1 MSEKKLFPLSDDDR
15 QIATTAPARTTP
27 LAISGEAFDGPS
39 GDQFGLQQ
47 NAGMIGDNQRL
58 NPVAPNVHVV
68 STHGGFIGSNGER
81 LAVSA
86 HTGSAELH
94 RLIAGACDQLVTD
107 GFLPIAS
114 YCSDNCDGRTQGTLG
129 GFDSLPS
136 RNDAYRAMIGQCRSL
151 PQRRGVL
158 GVATCDKGL
167 PATMMMLAAAGKQL
181 NLPGIV
187 VLGGV
192 ALPPSIDESNRAV
205 WEAAGVSPEDAGK
218 SQSLGSRI
226 ALGQVTVD
234 QASLIGC
241 AACAT
246 VGGGCQ
252 FFGTAATAQVIAEAL
267 GMALPH
273 TALAPSGQAIW
284 ADSGRRAAEA
294 LKAMIEAGISM
305 QDILTQDAVHN
316 AMVIHAMSGGSTNLL
331 LHVPAVCRKAGL
343 EIPTVEQWN
352 NVNRDVPR
360 ILSVLPNGPRN
371 HVTVRAF
378 LAGGVPE
385 MMLHARALGLLKLDA
400 MTVSGARL
408 GDVLE
413 EWEKSDRREYVR
425 ETLREQDG
433 VDPDEVIMAPQK
445 AKSMGLEATV
455 IIHRGNLAPEGALVK
470 SSVMDPELFDANG
483 VFKTV
488 RNARVFTGIQACMQ
502 AIRSGTIDQNDA
514 IILIGL
520 GPMVGM
526 PEIANVTNALKDI
539 PGLEHVVVITDA
551 RFSGHNKGASFG
563 HVTPEAL
570 KGGPIGKVLDGD
582 KIQVY
587 VNRPDLEASI
597 DLVIHHDGEWS
608 VERGSQALQGR
619 QSRKDLM
626 IDPRCP
632 EEVIQFGLST
642 GSAWEGCVADTA
654 ALARLMGYGPILPE
668 ALRSRHLS

>member
-1 MSEKKLFPLSDDDR
+1 MNVFTLSSEDR
-15 QIATTAPARTTP
+15 KIRTTAPARTTP
-27 LAISGEAFDGPS
+27 LTLTISDFEGAS
-39 GDQFGLQQ
+39 GDQFAFQQ
-47 NAGMIGDNQRL
+47 NAAMSADNPRL
-58 NPVAPNVHVV
+58 NPAARNIHVV
-68 STHGGFIGSNGER
+68 STHGGFIGKNGQR
-81 LAVSA
+81 LAASA

-94 RLIAGACDQLVTD
+94 LLIEGACEALIDS
-107 GFLPIAS
+107 GYFPIAS

-167 PATMMMLAAAGKQL
+167 PAVMMMLAAAGHQL
-181 NLPGIV
+181 KLPGIV

-192 ALPPSIDESNRAV
+192 ALPPAIDDSNRAV

-218 SQSLGSRI
+218 SQSLGSRL
-226 ALGQVTVD
+226 ALGQVTLE

-273 TALAPSGQAIW
+273 TALAPSGQPIW
-284 ADSGRRAAEA
+284 EDSGRRAALA
-294 LKAMIEAGISM
+294 LDQMIESGTTM
-305 QDILTQDAVHN
+305 KDILTADAVHN

-331 LHVPAVCRKAGL
+331 LHIPAICRKAGL

-352 NVNRDVPR
+352 NINREVPR
-360 ILSVLPNGPRN
+360 ILSVLPNGPVN

-385 MMLHARALGLLKLDA
+385 MMLHARSLGLLKLDA
-400 MTVSGARL
+400 KTVTGKCL

-413 EWEKSDRREYVR
+413 DWESSDRREYVR

-433 VDPDEVIMAPQK
+433 VDPDEVIMAPAK
-445 AKSMGLEATV
+445 AKKMGLEATV

-470 SSVMDPELFDANG
+470 SSVMDPVLFDANG
-483 VFKTV
+483 VFKSV
-488 RNARVFTGIQACMQ
+488 RDARVFTGIESCMNT
-502 AIRSGTIDQNDA
+502 IRAGKIKADDA
-514 IILIGL
+514 IVLIGL

-570 KGGPIGKVLDGD
+570 KGGPIGKVVDGD

-587 VNRPDLEASI
+587 VNRPQLEASI
-597 DLVIHHDGEWS
+597 DLVIHHDGHWS
-608 VERGSQALQGR
+608 VERGSQVLQGR
-619 QSRKDLM
+619 ETRNDLM

-642 GSAWEGCVADTA
+642 ESAWKGCVADTA
-654 ALARLMGYGPILPE
+654 GLARLMGLGPILPE
-668 ALRSRHLS
+668 HLRSRHVDQ